1 MKMIQFKCGPEWDQ
15 RLITI
20 RPKKRIGLLVSGGI
34 DSTVL
39 YHILKKHPKLVLYN
53 LANNSGYASEN
64 HVRRAIG
71 NPNLKINVIK
81 ENDLT
86 DEPIGLD
93 VLLGLAVDK
102 IKSKKQVDE
111 LYTAANAVP
120 PTREFK
126 TLGDLPDRTWR
137 FDTHPFMKGPFLPLY
152 KFHIIELAIKFKV
165 NFGDTHSCSRNKW
178 GMCGHCFACEER
190 YWAMKQFD
198 ISEIDGKIVRG
209 VYPESKY
216 IISRSRIKYA
226 N

>member
-53 LANNSGYASEN
+53 LANKSGYASEN

-71 NPNLKINVIK
+71 DPHLKINVIK

-86 DEPIGLD
+86 DEPLGLD
-93 VLLGLAVDK
+93 ALLELAVDK
-102 IKSKKQVDE
+102 IISKQQVDE
-111 LYTAANAVP
+111 LYTASNAV
-120 PTREFK
+120 
-126 TLGDLPDRTWR
+126 
-137 FDTHPFMKGPFLPLY
+137 PLY

-209 VYPESKY
+209 VYPESEY